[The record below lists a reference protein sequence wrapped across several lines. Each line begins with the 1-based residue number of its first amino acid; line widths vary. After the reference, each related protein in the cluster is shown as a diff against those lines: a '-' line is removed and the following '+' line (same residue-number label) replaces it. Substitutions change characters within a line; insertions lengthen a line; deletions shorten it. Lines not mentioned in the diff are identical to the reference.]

1 MPVMVPVNVGPSVE
15 KRPEGIPGQAVEG
28 RILPEPLP
36 TVYTALD
43 QFGLK
48 LESAKAPVEVLVID
62 SVQKPAEN

>member
-15 KRPEGIPGQAVEG
+15 KRPEGTPGQAVEG
-28 RILPEPLP
+28 RILPLP